1 MRPRSGT
8 FAAANAEPLV
18 VFTSEWGSIALGLVA
33 HDVVF
38 ACFVED
44 ISESI
49 AARCA
54 RRLERIL
61 TGDVRY
67 TVFMDAYS
75 PDGGNL
81 GARAQI
87 ARALIARRDKVA
99 STVTLV
105 RTESVADS
113 ARLLSEMLQVP
124 AIITTDHHEFD
135 RMLVEAAP
143 DAHQR
148 IHPDN
153 CVPAPIASEPPLRLV
168 HRA

>member
-1 MRPRSGT
+1 
-8 FAAANAEPLV
+8 V
-18 VFTSEWGSIALGLVA
+18 VFSGDWGAIAVGLVA

-38 ACFVED
+38 VCFVDD

-54 RRLERIL
+54 RKLERML
-61 TGDVRY
+61 TGDALY

-75 PDGGNL
+75 PNGGNL

-87 ARALIARRDKVA
+87 ARALIARRDKIA

-105 RTESVADS
+105 RTEAVAAS
-113 ARLLSEMLQVP
+113 ARLLSETLEVP
-124 AIITTDHHEFD
+124 AVITTDHQEFD
-135 RMLVEAAP
+135 RMLVDAAP
-143 DAHQR
+143 DAHER

-153 CVPAPIASEPPLRLV
+153 CVPAGASEPPLRLV
-168 HRA
+168 RRA